1 MCAWAGPPL
10 IGIDPGRSPFVQPGV
25 SSQPSICSGEALLF
39 GSASLSR
46 RYWCTQST
54 RGAAPLWGS
63 PMGGRPPTVRGLE
76 AARLLGRAR
85 RLAGS
90 LSRPT
95 RARPRTQNP
104 SRARVARCELAHDSR
119 LERRRPAVH
128 WPRSRPRS
136 RLLAIAESRAS
147 GNSRPAAASARG
159 RPRKVDAAPAAVCHA
174 ACIDP
179 QAPMQDGRDARSAHR
194 PRREPEGTHAP
205 SPRARA
211 RAHGHTGEPLAHW
224 HLTPCPQRTA
234 PKRPARAA
242 LRRPRRRSDRRPV
255 LSVVRRSL
263 VQVLRLVSE
272 DAVSASRSAA
282 RARSAGRWTV
292 RSAAASDQDARCVG
306 LSPGARNTSAHT
318 GQ

>member
-1 MCAWAGPPL
+1 MKL
-10 IGIDPGRSPFVQPGV
+10 TSSSLLPGAPGDTAAASNCWVQAPKDAHTTSCIVATMPGAARARHR
-25 SSQPSICSGEALLF
+25 PRRA
-39 GSASLSR
+39 ASLGQPYRRSTSR
-46 RYWCTQST
+46 
-54 RGAAPLWGS
+54 P
-63 PMGGRPPTVRGLE
+63 RGLE
-76 AARLLGRAR
+76 ASSGLGRAR

-282 RARSAGRWTV
+282 RARSAGRCGRRRRAIKTLV
-292 RSAAASDQDARCVG
+292 ASGYRPA
-306 LSPGARNTSAHT
+306 PETPAHT
-318 GQ
+318 LGSK